1 MICSGEIGP
10 GQNIV
15 FFLVTTGLD
24 INPQNGTVG
33 EQNYEYLKTVI
44 SESAE
49 ILYELPALRYITD
62 IDYSSFINGYDSTPR
77 TLYQALFGVARYSNP
92 WSATTLTEAIDSATL
107 FPKLWPANNTFS
119 VNPYEMYD
127 KGFKLFQ
134 CIEVAPGVLS
144 WQPMTDFKITEKM
157 PGINDGK
164 SKSVWGVLN
173 NSQIDLYV
181 KNAFLW
187 TPLDEYVE
195 DQNSSLVISKTAPSL
210 SAGKFWLK
218 IDDLSF
224 YKFTNNVWQTATEIL
239 VRPNLTG
246 PFNDGDYILSYSDS
260 SFILYYYSSSKYKKT
275 PISQYIIRDKDLNST
290 FKSESYENFI
300 IEDDCIALLGGV
312 VTHLFDGGSSMVKV
326 YNDGVYVGEY
336 AGLDFKNVN
345 VSESSSLANT
355 VEIIHTIPSN
365 NNLTMTSVILPV
377 TTLNQTVFS
386 VPSNMVELAEIDV
399 NGVASTSF
407 TFDANAHTI
416 TFNPTL
422 AGYQLDQYDELLLT
436 YFY

>member
-195 DQNSSLVISKTAPSL
+195 DRNSSLVISKTTPSL
-210 SAGKFWLK
+210 SAGDFWLK

-224 YKFTNNVWQTATEIL
+224 YKFTNNAWQTATEIL

-275 PISQYIIRDKDLNST
+275 PISQYIIRDKNLNST

>member
-195 DQNSSLVISKTAPSL
+195 GQNSSLVISKTTPSL
-210 SAGKFWLK
+210 SAGDFWLK

-224 YKFTNNVWQTATEIL
+224 YKFT
-239 VRPNLTG
+239 
-246 PFNDGDYILSYSDS
+246 
-260 SFILYYYSSSKYKKT
+260 KT
-275 PISQYIIRDKDLNST
+275 
-290 FKSESYENFI
+290 
-300 IEDDCIALLGGV
+300 V
-312 VTHLFDGGSSMVKV
+312 
-326 YNDGVYVGEY
+326 
-336 AGLDFKNVN
+336 
-345 VSESSSLANT
+345 
-355 VEIIHTIPSN
+355 
-365 NNLTMTSVILPV
+365 
-377 TTLNQTVFS
+377 
-386 VPSNMVELAEIDV
+386 
-399 NGVASTSF
+399 
-407 TFDANAHTI
+407 
-416 TFNPTL
+416 
-422 AGYQLDQYDELLLT
+422 
-436 YFY
+436 